1 MQTFRPAEV
10 DLESVAKAAGGFE
23 SARSPEAP
31 VTRSAVKVES
41 PEGGLRSGVWEA
53 TSGRRDFVFTVDEWA
68 YILEGEAHVTASGR
82 THVLQAG
89 DVFYAPAG
97 ERMSWVVPTYV
108 RKVWVHRRP
117 PLMGRIKRKVRKLL
131 AMHSVIVSAAAAT
144 PVIEAIALV

>member
-10 DLESVAKAAGGFE
+10 DLASVVKPARGFDNAKG
-23 SARSPEAP
+23 PDAP

-53 TSGRRDFVFTVDEWA
+53 TTGRREFVYSYDEWA

-89 DVFYAPAG
+89 DVFYTPAG

-117 PLMGRIKRKVRKLL
+117 PLAGRIKRKVRKLL
-131 AMHSVIVSAAAAT
+131 AIHTVV
-144 PVIEAIALV
+144 V

>member
-10 DLESVAKAAGGFE
+10 DLELLAEPAGGFE
-23 SARSPEAP
+23 GVRGPEAP

-53 TSGRRDFVFTVDEWA
+53 SSGQREFVFSYDEWA

-117 PLMGRIKRKVRKLL
+117 PLVGRIKRKLRKLIP
-131 AMHSVIVSAAAAT
+131 MHSVIVSTAAAT
-144 PVIEAIALV
+144 HVIDAIALV